1 MRLIK
6 ISGGKMHFQ
15 TNLISKSSMII
26 AFCTNTKNMYNIY
39 LFKTFCTFNNNVWL
53 CSVSA
58 VVCQL
63 VLLHCIQILHESHII
78 NLNQLDKM
86 LFSSCI
92 DLHYKLITE
101 DLTSKIETIEQG
113 RSFPGCYCIRPGH
126 FLWRQVQKVSL
137 QCTRES
143 ENKLQAYFCISI

>member
-1 MRLIK
+1 
-6 ISGGKMHFQ
+6 MHFQ

-53 CSVSA
+53 CRCIS
-58 VVCQL
+58 CY
-63 VLLHCIQILHESHII
+63 VLARLAALHSNLTWVTYIHII

-126 FLWRQVQKVSL
+126 FLWRQVH
-137 QCTRES
+137 TES
-143 ENKLQAYFCISI
+143 KLTMHKGVRK